1 MSNDFNAVR
10 LLPNGELEIDED
22 MLRGAYRQIE
32 KDRLFLEAH
41 QSEWLEQYPD
51 MFVAVYQEHLV
62 GVAATADELAEQLR
76 ENGVPVGRSYW
87 RFLSSEPM
95 DLVVPG

>member
-1 MSNDFNAVR
+1 MNNDFNVLR
-10 LLPNGELEIDED
+10 SLPNGDLEIDED
-22 MLRGAYRQIE
+22 EFREAYRQIK

-51 MFVAVYQEHLV
+51 MFVAVYQERLA
-62 GVAATADELAEQLR
+62 GVASTADELAEQLH
-76 ENGVPVGRSYW
+76 ESSVPVGRSYW